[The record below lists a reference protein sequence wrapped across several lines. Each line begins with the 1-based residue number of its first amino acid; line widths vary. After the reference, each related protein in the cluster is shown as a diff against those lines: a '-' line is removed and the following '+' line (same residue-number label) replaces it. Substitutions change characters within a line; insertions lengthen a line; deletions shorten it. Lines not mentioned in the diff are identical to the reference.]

1 VVFVHFASKPKKRW
15 HTFSPISTIQR
26 GSGKMVKS
34 WLVQTQE
41 WTPDFSIEAWWT
53 MMPCNPKPNHKAIA
67 SIMML
72 VSWKIW
78 KERNVRVFNMKAV
91 PTMVLLKIIKS
102 ETRLWVARVL
112 NI

>member
-1 VVFVHFASKPKKRW
+1 
-15 HTFSPISTIQR
+15 
-26 GSGKMVKS
+26 M
-34 WLVQTQE
+34 
-41 WTPDFSIEAWWT
+41 
-53 MMPCNPKPNHKAIA
+53 A

-78 KERNVRVFNMKAV
+78 KERNARVFNMKAV